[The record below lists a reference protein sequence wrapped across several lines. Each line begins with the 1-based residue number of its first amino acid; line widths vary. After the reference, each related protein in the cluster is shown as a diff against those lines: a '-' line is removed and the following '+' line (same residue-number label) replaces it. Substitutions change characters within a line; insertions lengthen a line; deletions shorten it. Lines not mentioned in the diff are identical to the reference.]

1 MNSNTSK
8 IPLLLRAAI
17 LVITT
22 SLGLTGCMTTDDN
35 RFLNPFSDA
44 RLSSDVGLMIDDANF
59 SGQPSQNSN
68 TNNDVKS

>member
-17 LVITT
+17 FVIITC
-22 SLGLTGCMTTDDN
+22 LGLTGCTG
-35 RFLNPFSDA
+35 SDIFNES
-44 RLSSDVGLMIDDANF
+44 LVSPDVGVRIDDANF